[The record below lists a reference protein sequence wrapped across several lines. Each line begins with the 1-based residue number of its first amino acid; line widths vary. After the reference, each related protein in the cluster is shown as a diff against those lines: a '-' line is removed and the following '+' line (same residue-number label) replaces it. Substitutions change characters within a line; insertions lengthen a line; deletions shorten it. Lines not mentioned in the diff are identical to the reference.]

1 MGSTALALIGQ
12 ASLDYWFDPHVLSAR
27 MSTVVKSFSAT
38 DTAIHRRLLPYQLL
52 GRKLLR
58 AFPNACVQLLVGLSH
73 VFGDRSNAIWEE
85 K

>member
-1 MGSTALALIGQ
+1 MGCTALALIGQ
-12 ASLDYWFDPHVLSAR
+12 ASLDYWFDPHILSAR
-27 MSTVVKSFSAT
+27 MSTAVKSFSNSQKAPT
-38 DTAIHRRLLPYQLL
+38 IPLDQLL

-58 AFPNACVQLLVGLSH
+58 VFPNACVQQLVDLSH